1 MTDAAARGAQN
12 RLSRESSPYL
22 RQHADN
28 PVDWYTWTPE
38 ALERAR
44 AENKPILLSIGY
56 SACHWCHVMAHES
69 FEDPGIAKLMNEYF
83 INIKVDREERPDL
96 DQLYQGVVQLM
107 GRGGGWPLTVF
118 LTPDL
123 RPFFGGTYFPP
134 VDKFGTPAFPKILRA
149 VNTGWSQQRDEI
161 LKQAKQFETG
171 LIQLAGMGLETPASG
186 LSIRDVVSA
195 AEDLEGLV
203 DWTHGGFGQAPKFP
217 NPMNLALLLRGYRR
231 TASGSLLSAVTL
243 ALESMAKGGI
253 YDQLG
258 GGFHRYS
265 VDERWLVPHFE
276 KMLYDN
282 AQLLHLYAEAQQ
294 ISPNPLWRKVVEETV
309 EYVRREMT
317 SPEGGFYAT
326 QDADSEG
333 QEGKFFVWTPQQVSA
348 VLSPSLAELAKEH
361 FGITEQGNFE
371 DGFTVLEMVEDAK
384 DLAVRHRSS
393 AERVESDLAAARKQ
407 MFDAREKRIK
417 PGRDEKILAGWNG
430 LMIRGLAF
438 ASRVFKRPE
447 WVALARGAAEMALLQ
462 LWRGDRLFR
471 ARQDGA
477 NRIEGFIEDYGGL
490 AAGLVA
496 LYQACFDPR
505 YLEAAEALVNRAVEL
520 FWDEDKQAYRSAP
533 KDSKDLFCATYALHD
548 NAFPSGASTLTE
560 AQVALAAITGRQA
573 HFEQAGKYLRK
584 MREGMLR
591 NPFGYGHLLLAA
603 DNWLEGAA
611 EVALVGSEAQV
622 QPLLDA
628 VNSSFAPTLSLS
640 FRDPAAP
647 PAAIL
652 AEAMQG
658 REPLSGKAAAYLC
671 RNFSCQP
678 PITDGAQ
685 LKAALSQMPERPS

>member
-1 MTDAAARGAQN
+1 MGNPTPQKRQN
-12 RLSRESSPYL
+12 RLAREASPYL

-28 PVDWYTWTPE
+28 PVDWYPWSPE

-69 FEDPGIAKLMNEYF
+69 FEDPETARLMNEYF

-118 LTPDL
+118 LSPDL

-134 VDKFGTPAFPKILRA
+134 SDRYGMPAFSKILQGLNNA
-149 VNTGWSQQRDEI
+149 WHEQRSDIAE
-161 LKQAKQFETG
+161 QAKQFEAG
-171 LIQLAGMGLETPASG
+171 LRHLSNAGLEGVASE
-186 LSIRDVVSA
+186 LSLSDVVSA
-195 AEDLEGLV
+195 AEQLEGLI
-203 DWTHGGFGQAPKFP
+203 DWTRGGFGHAPKFP

-231 TASGSLLSAVTL
+231 TGSGSLLSAVTL
-243 ALESMAKGGI
+243 SLESMAKGGI

-294 ISPNPLWRKVVEETV
+294 VAPNPAWSKVVEETV

-317 SPEGGFYAT
+317 DPEGGFYAT

-333 QEGKFFVWTPQQVSA
+333 QEGKFFVWTPQQVGE
-348 VLSPSLAELAKEH
+348 VLPAPLAELAEAR
-361 FGITEQGNFE
+361 FGITQGGNFE
-371 DGFTVLEMVEDAK
+371 HGATVLQISEELPA
-384 DLAVRHRSS
+384 LAQRFHSS
-393 AERVESDLAAARKQ
+393 EGQVAADLAAARKLL
-407 MFDAREKRIK
+407 FEARERRIK

-430 LMIRGLAF
+430 LMIRGLAL
-438 ASRVFKRPE
+438 ASRVFRRSD
-447 WVALARGAAEMALLQ
+447 WFSLAQKAADLVLTRMWQ
-462 LWRGDRLFR
+462 DGRLFR
-471 ARQDGA
+471 ARQGGA
-477 NRIEGFIEDYGGL
+477 NRIGAFIEDYGDL
-490 AAGLVA
+490 ANGLVA
-496 LYQACFDPR
+496 LYQACFDAR

-520 FWDEDKQAYRSAP
+520 FWDEEKQGYRAAP
-533 KDSKDLFCATYALHD
+533 KDSTDLFCPTYALHD

-560 AQVALAAITGRQA
+560 AQVALAGLTGRRG

-584 MREGMLR
+584 MREEMLR

-603 DNWLEGAA
+603 DAWLDGAA
-611 EVALVGSEAQV
+611 EVTLVGSAPEAQA
-622 QPLLDA
+622 LLDA
-628 VNSSFAPTLSLS
+628 VNSTFAPTTAVSA
-640 FRDPAAP
+640 RDPSQPAP
-647 PAAIL
+647 PIL
-652 AEAMQG
+652 AEALQG
-658 REPLSGKAAAYLC
+658 REAVNGKAAAYLC

-678 PITDGAQ
+678 PITDPAM
-685 LKAALSQMPERPS
+685 LRKALSEIRGAV

>member
-1 MTDAAARGAQN
+1 MGSPTPQRLQN
-12 RLSRESSPYL
+12 RLAREASPYL
-22 RQHADN
+22 RQHAEN
-28 PVDWYTWTPE
+28 PVDWYPWSPE

-69 FEDPGIAKLMNEYF
+69 FEDAETARLMNEYF

-134 VDKFGTPAFPKILRA
+134 ADKFGMPAFSKILRA
-149 VNTGWSQQRDEI
+149 LNTAWLEQRSEI
-161 LKQAKQFETG
+161 AEQAKQFETG
-171 LIQLAGMGLETPASG
+171 LSHLSTAGLDGVASEMRP
-186 LSIRDVVSA
+186 SDVVSA
-195 AEDLEGLV
+195 AEQLEGLI
-203 DWTHGGFGQAPKFP
+203 DWTRGGFGHAPKFP
-217 NPMNLALLLRGYRR
+217 NPMNLSLLLRGYRR
-231 TASGSLLSAVTL
+231 TGNGSLLSAVTL

-294 ISPNPLWRKVVEETV
+294 LAPNALWSKVVEETV

-317 SPEGGFYAT
+317 DPEGGFYAT

-333 QEGKFFVWTPQQVSA
+333 QEGKFFVWTRQQLGEA
-348 VLSPSLAELAKEH
+348 LPPRLAELAEAR
-361 FGITEQGNFE
+361 FGITQAGNFE
-371 DGFTVLEMVEDAK
+371 HGATVLQISEEVP
-384 DLAVRHRSS
+384 DLARRFRSS
-393 AERVESDLAAARKQ
+393 EERVAADLAAARRL
-407 MFDAREKRIK
+407 MFEARERRIK

-438 ASRVFKRPE
+438 ASRVFRRPE
-447 WVALARGAAEMALLQ
+447 WFSLAKNAADLVLARMWQDG
-462 LWRGDRLFR
+462 RLFR
-471 ARQDGA
+471 ARQGGA
-477 NRIEGFIEDYGGL
+477 NRIGAFLEDYGDL
-490 AAGLVA
+490 TAGLVA
-496 LYQACFDPR
+496 LYQAGFDAR
-505 YLEAAEALVNRAVEL
+505 YLEAAEDLVSRAVEL
-520 FWDEDKQAYRSAP
+520 FWDEERQAYRAAP
-533 KDSKDLFCATYALHD
+533 KDSTDLFVPTYALHD

-560 AQVALAAITGRQA
+560 AQVVLAALTGRRG

-584 MREGMLR
+584 MREEMLR

-603 DNWLEGAA
+603 DAWMDGAA
-611 EVALVGSEAQV
+611 EVTLVGGKSQV
-622 QPLLDA
+622 EPLLEA
-628 VNSSFAPTLSLS
+628 VNSTFAPTTAVSA
-640 FRDPAAP
+640 RDPSEAATP
-647 PAAIL
+647 IL
-652 AEAMQG
+652 AEALQG
-658 REPLSGKAAAYLC
+658 RDPVGGKAAAYLC
-671 RNFSCQP
+671 RNFTCQP
-678 PITDGAQ
+678 PITDPAM
-685 LKAALSQMPERPS
+685 LRKALSEIRSAA